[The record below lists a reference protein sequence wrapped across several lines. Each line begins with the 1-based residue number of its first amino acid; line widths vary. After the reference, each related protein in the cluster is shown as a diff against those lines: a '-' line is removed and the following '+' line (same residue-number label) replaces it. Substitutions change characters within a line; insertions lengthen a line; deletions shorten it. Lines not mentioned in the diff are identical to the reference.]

1 MQTEKEKGLSI
12 GSSKKKIL
20 IKYYYER
27 IRRDVTNF
35 IKWMLLAILT
45 GLVVGGASSA
55 FAACISA
62 ATEYRNSHLWVF
74 LCLPLAGIVIVFMYE
89 RLGRQDGGTNQV
101 LSTIK
106 SKDNV
111 PFISAPLIFIS
122 TLLTHLTGGSAGREG
137 ASIQFGGSIGS
148 WLAKLVHLDET
159 DHHVMIMCGMSAAF
173 AAVFGTPMAAAVFAM
188 EVVSVG
194 VMYYAAL
201 LPCVIASI
209 IAAEFATGV
218 GLNPETFPV
227 ARIPQLSV
235 ESGLKMAVI
244 AAGCGLLSI
253 LFCVALKAVSGIYG
267 KYLKNPYLR
276 VCVAGCLVI
285 GITMLLGTGDYMGAG
300 NELIAKAVEQGKARP
315 LDFLWKMI
323 LTAITMRAGYR
334 GGEIVPAFSVGA
346 TFGCVAGGLLGFS
359 PEVAA
364 AASMVALFC
373 GVTNCPIASM
383 LISFELFGFSGAAYY
398 LIAISISYALSGYYS
413 LYKDQIR
420 QDISIKRH
428 IKKKWYYTIETYLL
442 TYGMIRFVLENLRYD
457 AVRGSMMGISTSQ
470 WISLIMI
477 ILSIGS
483 VCRRKIRKLK
493 GE

>member
-1 MQTEKEKGLSI
+1 MNNTQD
-12 GSSKKKIL
+12 KKKPEEIHNLHYYIDHIRYDITNL
-20 IKYYYER
+20 IKWL
-27 IRRDVTNF
+27 V
-35 IKWMLLAILT
+35 LAVLT
-45 GLVVGGASSA
+45 GLSVGFISSL
-55 FAACISA
+55 FARVLKFVTNYR
-62 ATEYRNSHLWVF
+62 TEHFWVF
-74 LCLPLAGIVIVFMYE
+74 FLLPVSGLIIVFLYQKFGQE
-89 RLGRQDGGTNQV
+89 DGGTNQV
-101 LSTIK
+101 LSTIR
-106 SKDNV
+106 SQDDV
-111 PFISAPLIFIS
+111 PFRSAPLIFVS
-122 TLLTHLTGGSAGREG
+122 TILTHFAGGSAGREG
-137 ASIQFGGSIGS
+137 AAIQLGGSIGNQLGS
-148 WLAKLVHLDET
+148 WFHLDEE
-159 DHHVMIMCGMSAAF
+159 DRHVMVMCGMSAAF
-173 AAVFGTPMAAAVFAM
+173 SAVFGTPMAAAVFAM

-227 ARIPQLSV
+227 ARIPQLSL

-413 LYKDQIR
+413 LYKDQTIVYSKYKAR
-420 QDISIKRH
+420 YIN
-428 IKKKWYYTIETYLL
+428 KKTH
-442 TYGMIRFVLENLRYD
+442 
-457 AVRGSMMGISTSQ
+457 
-470 WISLIMI
+470 
-477 ILSIGS
+477 
-483 VCRRKIRKLK
+483 
-493 GE
+493 

>member
-1 MQTEKEKGLSI
+1 MNNTQD
-12 GSSKKKIL
+12 KKKPEEIHNLHYYIDHIRYDMTNL
-20 IKYYYER
+20 IKWL
-27 IRRDVTNF
+27 V
-35 IKWMLLAILT
+35 LAVLT
-45 GLVVGGASSA
+45 GLSVGFISSL
-55 FAACISA
+55 FARVLKFVTNYR
-62 ATEYRNSHLWVF
+62 TEHFWVF
-74 LCLPLAGIVIVFMYE
+74 FLLPVSGLIIVFLYQKFGQE
-89 RLGRQDGGTNQV
+89 DGGTNQV
-101 LSTIK
+101 LSTIR
-106 SKDNV
+106 SQDDV
-111 PFISAPLIFIS
+111 PFRSAPLIFVS
-122 TLLTHLTGGSAGREG
+122 TILTHFAGGSAGREG
-137 ASIQFGGSIGS
+137 AAIQLGGSIGNQLGS
-148 WLAKLVHLDET
+148 WFHLDEE
-159 DHHVMIMCGMSAAF
+159 DRHVMVMCGMSAAF
-173 AAVFGTPMAAAVFAM
+173 SAVFGTPMAAAVFAM

-227 ARIPQLSV
+227 ARIPQLSL

-413 LYKDQIR
+413 LYKDQTIVYSKYKAR
-420 QDISIKRH
+420 YIN
-428 IKKKWYYTIETYLL
+428 KKTH
-442 TYGMIRFVLENLRYD
+442 
-457 AVRGSMMGISTSQ
+457 
-470 WISLIMI
+470 
-477 ILSIGS
+477 
-483 VCRRKIRKLK
+483 
-493 GE
+493 

>member
-173 AAVFGTPMAAAVFAM
+173 AAVFGTPMAAAVFSM

-194 VMYYAAL
+194 IMYYAAL
-201 LPCVIASI
+201 VPCVIASI
-209 IAAEFATGV
+209 IASKFAAGF
-218 GLNPETFPV
+218 GINPESFHV
-227 ARIPQLSV
+227 VNIPELTI
-235 ESGLKMAVI
+235 ETGLKMVLVAVACAAISIIFCI
-244 AAGCGLLSI
+244 ALQG
-253 LFCVALKAVSGIYG
+253 VSKLYA
-267 KYLKNPYLR
+267 KFLKNPYIRIVAASAIIIVITLFLR
-276 VCVAGCLVI
+276 
-285 GITMLLGTGDYMGAG
+285 TSDYMGAG
-300 NELIAKAVEQGKARP
+300 NNLIELAVENGQARP
-315 LDFLWKMI
+315 LDFFWKLV
-323 LTAITMRAGYR
+323 LTALTMRAGFR
-334 GGEIVPAFSVGA
+334 GGEIVPSFCIGA
-346 TFGCVAGGLLGFS
+346 TFGCIMGHLIGLS
-359 PEVAA
+359 PSICAA
-364 AASMVALFC
+364 AGMAALFC
-373 GVTNCPIASM
+373 GVTNCPITSI
-383 LISFELFGFSGAAYY
+383 LIAFELFGFRGASYY
-398 LIAISISYALSGYYS
+398 LIAVSISYAVSGYYG
-413 LYKDQIR
+413 LYKDQTIVYSKYKAKY
-420 QDISIKRH
+420 INRH
-428 IKKKWYYTIETYLL
+428 T
-442 TYGMIRFVLENLRYD
+442 RF
-457 AVRGSMMGISTSQ
+457 
-470 WISLIMI
+470 
-477 ILSIGS
+477 
-483 VCRRKIRKLK
+483 
-493 GE
+493 